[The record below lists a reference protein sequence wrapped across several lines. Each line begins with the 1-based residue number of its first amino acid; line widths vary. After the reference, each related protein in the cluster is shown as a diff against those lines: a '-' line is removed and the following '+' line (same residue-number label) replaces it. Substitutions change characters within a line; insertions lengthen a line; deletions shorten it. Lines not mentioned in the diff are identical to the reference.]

1 MGIERMHSPKYRRD
15 RAEELRAK
23 TNNCAYAET
32 RDALRTAAK
41 SYDDLARTAEEIR
54 RTAEARVVAEE
65 ARTEAPRPDELTL
78 RQRASA
84 KGHLTGEART
94 RSWPLSSIR
103 SRVSA
108 MADLSSSASSRIFC
122 AASLASSRARRS
134 LFSMASRIIWIPA
147 KCKIP

>member
-65 ARTEAPRPDELTL
+65 YADDQLQLQRKL
-78 RQRASA
+78 RGQ
-84 KGHLTGEART
+84 
-94 RSWPLSSIR
+94 
-103 SRVSA
+103 
-108 MADLSSSASSRIFC
+108 MN
-122 AASLASSRARRS
+122 
-134 LFSMASRIIWIPA
+134 
-147 KCKIP
+147 